1 MKGTTHRTRIKN
13 RDERLDELSR
23 GHRAIEKN
31 ARRLQNISGAVYVI
45 VMINECLNTYEFT
58 PEGLDAPGFMRLY
71 AALCAS

>member
-45 VMINECLNTYEFT
+45 VMINECLNAYEFT